1 MYQLTAAGLGRLHL
15 SGFVAW
21 TFWRL
26 VHVAS
31 LFGSHSKGVV
41 TCEWLWGFVTRQRNV
56 PLIADGLA
64 NVAASAAR
72 KPTVAT

>member
-1 MYQLTAAGLGRLHL
+1 MYQLTIVGLGRLHL

-26 VHVAS
+26 VHVAF
-31 LFGSHSKGVV
+31 LIGSRSKGVA
-41 TCEWLWGFVTRQRNV
+41 TFEWLRSSVTRQRSAR
-56 PLIADGLA
+56 LISDGLA
-64 NVAASAAR
+64 NVATSAAR